1 MSDMGKSGS
10 SGSPIG
16 FFAILLLI
24 LSATGTLIEP
34 LTSTR
39 PDPSEQ
45 SGALHSKAHDL
56 TETRLWQDPIE
67 LMNHRFADKTV
78 SPCDHTNTLRE
89 ELKAFHRYKNFSV
102 VAISVSGSAYHE
114 ITETRL
120 RNRFAVVSALNS
132 ADYYPGYGD
141 KLGYYKL
148 NAVSCDQDY
157 PTSIIPY
164 EWFDRTEEKSSSILV
179 LWLDESKM
187 QASPGGYKQF
197 FSRLVQ
203 EIEKAW
209 LEIWETEQPYS
220 PNYSRNPSYKLIGPS
235 GSSLLVNLLK
245 GEPMITLDS
254 DLYQRFKLFAHS
266 ATAPAKKIIKAL
278 QADCVANSTEWYC
291 GFDEKLTPLSEPALE
306 KKLHEAL
313 QQRRIIRSIG
323 TDDKLITALLWELW
337 NRGLNNNGQALSF
350 AGPVIQPGCA
360 DGLVLITELDTLYAR
375 SLASYIEQDQFW
387 QHCNQDGNQP
397 LPVKRFSYLRGVDG
411 KLPSVPGKSS
421 DYRQSVETNKNSPMR
436 WDDAAPEYAE
446 GRNQFDYLRR
456 LTEIIAQL
464 DRDKSFAAHG
474 VKAIG
479 ILGSDVYDKL
489 VILHAL
495 RERFQDKIFFTTD
508 LDARF
513 LHADQLK
520 WTRNLIVASNF
531 DFMLRADWQKNSM
544 PFRDSYQ
551 TSIYNAVS
559 LALREIDDG
568 EKNWTQ
574 AIISQSQ
581 KPQLFEIG
589 RKKAVYLDSPHVCE
603 LDNWI
608 QSLVPASVQRIGS
621 QECTVQI
628 SSDLSGGKGKI
639 FDIFT
644 NEPDR
649 SLITTSRE
657 EIVSGAF
664 KIVLIVI
671 FALWGYYLLMQKI
684 GLAETQRSD
693 MYARIRELT
702 ANKYMWLGVLL
713 SMVVFAALCAV
724 LIAEDVY
731 EPILWLEGISVWPN
745 LTIGFLGIFTVFL
758 ASWYFYEQLRHTKSG
773 IDSDFFSMSAG
784 LFTDNPNANEQGAN
798 LANDTPA
805 AWKNYRCLTRGF
817 WSGIAV
823 AASIAVALTLSFLL
837 LDTFKSMGSLNFP
850 YRGNFVYYF
859 HNVLLLS
866 QFLLLWG
873 LVFWI
878 GAEAKACKRLVD
890 TLEESINNE
899 HVLQQ
904 WSSHIL
910 DTVEQGTGV
919 SRKHLH
925 RYLQFL
931 VAVKISEGIS
941 RLIYL
946 PLGMILVILMAR
958 SRIFDQFDM
967 PLSLIIVFSTAVI
980 YPLFRIY
987 QLRQSAESLRDS
999 FLSDYEAQ
1007 QVALTVKQAGDTAQ
1021 VGRVIALIR
1030 NEHKGIYATVG
1041 HQPALAAL
1049 LLPFGGMSGV
1059 QIIEYLFNI

>member
-1 MSDMGKSGS
+1 MSDTGKSGS

-16 FFAILLLI
+16 FLAILLLI

-45 SGALHSKAHDL
+45 SGALHSKANDM

-67 LMNHRFADKTV
+67 LMNQRFANNPV
-78 SPCDHTNTLRE
+78 SPCDYRNTLRD

-102 VAISVSGSAYHE
+102 VAVSVSGSAYHE

-148 NAVSCDQDY
+148 NSVSCDKAY
-157 PTSIIPY
+157 PTTIIPY

-197 FSRLVQ
+197 FNQLIG
-203 EIEKAW
+203 ELENEW
-209 LEIWETEQPYS
+209 LGIWETEQPYS

-235 GSSLLVNLLK
+235 GSSLLVSLLK
-245 GEPMITLDS
+245 GEPMITPDS
-254 DLYQRFKLFAHS
+254 DIYPRFKLFAHS

-291 GFDEKLTPLSEPALE
+291 RFDEKLTPLSEMALE
-306 KKLHEAL
+306 KTLHEAL
-313 QQRRIIRSIG
+313 EQRSIIRSIG

-337 NRGLNNNGQALSF
+337 NRGLNNTGRVFSF
-350 AGPVIQPGCA
+350 VDPVSRPGCA

-411 KLPSVPGKSS
+411 KLPSVPDKSS
-421 DYRQSVETNKNSPMR
+421 GYRQSVETNKNSPMQ

-568 EKNWTQ
+568 ERIWTQ
-574 AIISQSQ
+574 AVVSQSQ

-589 RKKAVYLDSPHVCE
+589 RKKAVHLDSPHVCE

-608 QSLVPASVQRIGS
+608 QSLAPASMRRIVS

-628 SSDLSGGKGKI
+628 SSDLTDGKHKI

-657 EIVSGAF
+657 EIVSGGF
-664 KIVLIVI
+664 TIVLIIIV
-671 FALWGYYLLMQKI
+671 ALCGYYLLMRRI
-684 GLAETQRSD
+684 GLVETQRSD
-693 MYARIRELT
+693 VYASVRKLA
-702 ANKYMWLGVLL
+702 ANKYSWFGVLL
-713 SMVVFAALCAV
+713 WMVAVAALCAV

-731 EPILWLEGISVWPN
+731 EPIMWLEGISVWPN
-745 LTIGFLGIFTVFL
+745 LTIGFTGIFIVFL
-758 ASWYFYEQLRHTKSG
+758 ASWYGYERLRQTKSE
-773 IDSDFFSMSAG
+773 IDSEFFNISAG
-784 LFTDNPNANEQGAN
+784 VVTNNPNGRGAN
-798 LANDTPA
+798 PAIDTPA

-817 WSGIAV
+817 WPGIAV
-823 AASIAVALTLSFLL
+823 AASIAVVLTLSFLL
-837 LDTFKSMGSLNFP
+837 LDAFKSMGSLNFP

-859 HNVLLLS
+859 HNVLLLV

-890 TLEESINNE
+890 TIKESINTE

-904 WSSHIL
+904 WSGHIL
-910 DTVEQGTGV
+910 ETVEKGTGV
-919 SRKHLH
+919 SQKHLH

-946 PLGMILVILMAR
+946 PLGMILIILIAR
-958 SRIFDQFDM
+958 SRIFDQFDISW
-967 PLSLIIVFSTAVI
+967 SLIIVFSIAVI

-987 QLRQSAESLRDS
+987 QLRQSAESLRNS

-1007 QVALTVKQAGDTAQ
+1007 QVSLTVKQAGDTAQ
-1021 VGRVIALIR
+1021 VERVIALIR

>member
-1 MSDMGKSGS
+1 MSDTSKSGS

-45 SGALHSKAHDL
+45 SGALHNKAKDV

-67 LMNHRFADKTV
+67 LMNHQFADKSV

-102 VAISVSGSAYHE
+102 VAISVSGSSYHE

-132 ADYYPGYGD
+132 EDYYPGYGD
-141 KLGYYKL
+141 KLGYYRL
-148 NAVSCDQDY
+148 SAVSCDKDY
-157 PTSIIPY
+157 PTTIIPY

-187 QASPGGYKQF
+187 QASAGNYKQF
-197 FSRLVQ
+197 FNQLIQ
-203 EIEKAW
+203 EIETEW
-209 LEIWETEQPYS
+209 LKIWETKLAQS

-235 GSSLLVNLLK
+235 GSSLLVDLLK
-245 GEPMITLDS
+245 GDPMIKPDS
-254 DLYQRFKLFAHS
+254 DIYPRFKLFAHS

-291 GFDEKLTPLSEPALE
+291 MFDEKLTPFSETALE

-313 QQRRIIRSIG
+313 EQRRIIRSIG

-337 NRGLNNNGQALSF
+337 NRGVNNSKRGFSF
-350 AGPVIQPGCA
+350 ADLITQPECV

-387 QHCNQDGNQP
+387 KHCNQDGNQP

-411 KLPSVPGKSS
+411 KLPSVPDKSS
-421 DYRQSVETNKNSPMR
+421 GYRQSVETNKNSPMQ

-513 LHADQLK
+513 LHADQSK

-559 LALREIDDG
+559 LALREINDG
-568 EKNWTQ
+568 ERNWTQ
-574 AIISQSQ
+574 AVISQSQ

-589 RKKAVYLDSPHVCE
+589 RKKAVHLDSPHVCE

-608 QSLVPASVQRIGS
+608 HSLAPIRGQNSDS
-621 QECTVQI
+621 HECMMQI
-628 SSDLSGGKGKI
+628 TADLTNGNSKT

-649 SLITTSRE
+649 SLITTSKE
-657 EIVSGAF
+657 EIVSNAL
-664 KIVLIVI
+664 KIVLIII

-684 GLAETQRSD
+684 GLTITRKSD
-693 MYARIRELT
+693 VYTRLCKLVAD
-702 ANKYMWLGVLL
+702 KKVWLGSLL
-713 SMVVFAALCAV
+713 WILASAFLAVAL
-724 LIAEDVY
+724 INEEVY
-731 EPILWLEGISVWPN
+731 EPFIWLEGISVWPN
-745 LTIGFLGIFTVFL
+745 LTIGFIGIFIIFCV
-758 ASWYFYEQLRHTKSG
+758 SWYFYERLRQTKSE
-773 IDSDFFSMSAG
+773 IDSDFFNISTGM
-784 LFTDNPNANEQGAN
+784 LTNNLNERGIER
-798 LANDTPA
+798 ANDTCA
-805 AWKNYRCLTRGF
+805 AWKSYHFLTRGF
-817 WSGIAV
+817 WTGIAIAAVV
-823 AASIAVALTLSFLL
+823 AAVLTLSFLL
-837 LDTFKSMGSLNFP
+837 LGTFKSLGSLNFP
-850 YRGNFVYYF
+850 SRGDFVYFF
-859 HNVLLLS
+859 HYALLLA

-873 LVFWI
+873 LVFWVSS
-878 GAEAKACKRLVD
+878 EAKACSRLID
-890 TLEESINNE
+890 TIKESTINENFF
-899 HVLQQ
+899 QQ

-910 DTVEQGTGV
+910 EIVEQGTGV
-919 SRKHLH
+919 SQKHLH

-931 VAVKISEGIS
+931 LAVKISEAIS

-946 PLGMILVILMAR
+946 PLGMILIILIAR
-958 SRIFDQFDM
+958 SRIFDQFDLS
-967 PLSLIIVFSTAVI
+967 LSLIIVFSIAVI
-980 YPLFRIY
+980 YPLLRIY

-999 FLSDYEAQ
+999 FLNDYEAQ
-1007 QVALTVKQAGDTAQ
+1007 QVVLAVKQAGETAQ
-1021 VGRVIALIR
+1021 VSRVIALIR
-1030 NEHKGIYATVG
+1030 NEHQGIYATVG